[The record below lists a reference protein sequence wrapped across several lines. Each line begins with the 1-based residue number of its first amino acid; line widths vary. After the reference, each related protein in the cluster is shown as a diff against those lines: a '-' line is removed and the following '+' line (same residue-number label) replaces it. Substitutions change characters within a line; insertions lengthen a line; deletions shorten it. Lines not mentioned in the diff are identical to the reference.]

1 RGGCRRSWAAAR
13 AWGWPAMADAEPR
26 RPGTRSD
33 ALGLRLALAFL
44 GVALAAVALL
54 AGLAAAF
61 TAADVSNLTNRQR
74 SNLASAITVA
84 AGAAWD
90 RTNSWAAADLNPVLD
105 LAARTGA
112 DVQVRDQAGRIAAVS
127 PQFRKHASSPQLSRP
142 IVVRGQRVGQVV
154 VRFSGTGL
162 GPAHAALRPP

>member
-1 RGGCRRSWAAAR
+1 
-13 AWGWPAMADAEPR
+13 MADGGPR

-61 TAADVSNLTNRQR
+61 TAADVSDLASRQR

-90 RTNSWAAADLNPVLD
+90 RTNSW
-105 LAARTGA
+105 TGA
-112 DVQVRDQAGRIAAVS
+112 
-127 PQFRKHASSPQLSRP
+127 
-142 IVVRGQRVGQVV
+142 
-154 VRFSGTGL
+154 
-162 GPAHAALRPP
+162 